1 MTRAFQPLIPAK
13 PTFTEQGLACS
24 DRYDDLYHSA
34 SGAISQA
41 NYVFLAGNG
50 LPERWQKK
58 EQFTILETGFGLG
71 NNFLATWDAWRKDPQ
86 RSQRL
91 HFVSFEAHPFSAA
104 DLALMLQH
112 TTSELQPLVNRL
124 VAQWP
129 VLTPGIH
136 RLEFE
141 SGRVTLT
148 LFFGEIERS
157 SKLMQCQADAFYL
170 DGFAPRVNPA
180 MWSPELFGQLVRMS
194 APGAT
199 AATWCSAAQVR
210 RDLQNAGF
218 VVERYPG
225 FAFKR
230 HMIRA
235 SLRPHLGRRLPSKPE
250 GPVVIVGGGIAGAAT
265 AYALAQRGI
274 ASQVLDPIFSLGLG
288 GAHHGHAAVALT
300 PLLTSD
306 DAPRA
311 RLSRAGVLLAW
322 QRWAPFLNHSLMPT
336 GALTQCFSTSEAQS
350 LAKTIQELGF
360 DTDWVQYIGAGQ
372 RLEPNGIA
380 LRYGGAYFSK
390 GLTVYPELLLQQLLS
405 HPLITPVA
413 ARVCAVENQHGMW
426 HLTTEQHGEI
436 RTEQVVLA
444 NAAGSKSLLASLVPQ
459 ADRVLSMDELGGQ
472 SSVIAAQALTFT
484 SQSILAGQGYVVP
497 VDAARYVVGST
508 YEAVD
513 AGISLSSH
521 QQIMQKVGELMP
533 LKSAAPALAAWFG
546 QRVALADHFP
556 VVTQALP
563 GLWVNTGYG
572 SYGFSWAAIAA
583 DLISTHLAAEP
594 VVLERDLSRA
604 LYLR

>member
-13 PTFTEQGLACS
+13 PTFTAQGLACS

-50 LPERWQKK
+50 LPERWQQK

-71 NNFLATWDAWRKDPQ
+71 NNFLATWSAWRNDPQ

-91 HFVSFEAHPFSAA
+91 HFVSFEAHPFRRA

-112 TTSELQPLVNRL
+112 TTPELQPLVDQL
-124 VAQWP
+124 LAQWP
-129 VLTPGIH
+129 VLVPGIH

-141 SGRVTLT
+141 SGRLSLT

-180 MWSPELFGQLVRMS
+180 MWSPQLFGQLVRMS

-210 RDLQNAGF
+210 RDLENAGF
-218 VVERYPG
+218 IVERHPG

-235 SLRPHLGRRLPSKPE
+235 YVRSHLGRNYDAKPSS
-250 GPVVIVGGGIAGAAT
+250 PVVIVGGGIAGAAT
-265 AYALAQRGI
+265 AYALAQRGM
-274 ASQVLDPIFSLGLG
+274 ASQVLDPVFNQGLG
-288 GAHHGHAAVALT
+288 GAHYGHAAVAMT

-322 QRWAPFLNHSLMPT
+322 RRWASLLHSSVKPT
-336 GALTQCFSTSEAQS
+336 GALSQCLSYTEAST
-350 LAKTIQELGF
+350 LAKSIQELGF
-360 DTDWVQYIGAGQ
+360 DEDWVQYIDAGQ
-372 RLEPNGIA
+372 RLVPDGPA
-380 LRYGGAYFSK
+380 LIYGGAYFPK
-390 GLTVYPELLLQQLLS
+390 GLTVNPALLLEQMLS

-413 ARVCAVENQHGMW
+413 ARVCSVKNQHGVW
-426 HLTTEQHGEI
+426 QLHTEQHGQI
-436 RTEQVVLA
+436 RAQHVVLA
-444 NAAGSKSLLASLVPQ
+444 NAAGLGALLAPLAPQ
-459 ADRVLSMDELGGQ
+459 AKRVLSMDQLGGQ
-472 SSVIAAQALTFT
+472 SSVIAAQSLAYRP
-484 SQSILAGQGYVVP
+484 SHIVAGQGYVVP
-497 VDAARYVVGST
+497 VNEASYVVGST
-508 YEAVD
+508 YEAAD
-513 AGISLSSH
+513 AGLSSAAH
-521 QQIMQKVGELMP
+521 QQIMQKVAALIP
-533 LKSAAPALAAWFG
+533 LTEPASALSAWFG

-556 VVTQALP
+556 VVAQALP
-563 GLWVNTGYG
+563 GLWLNTGYG

-583 DLISTHLAAEP
+583 DLISTNLAAEP
-594 VVLERDLSRA
+594 AVLERDLSQA